1 MVDRATDAPKIE
13 AAIRHA
19 KDVAKDNEGTDC
31 EQEHLQLAEWLKELL
46 FQRENVARLMRE
58 VDELR
63 KEQLR
68 LRRTSSISP
77 DSNIHMRLTISQDH
91 KSWMVAH
98 RISSNISTFC
108 VNMPG
113 LMLEVGTKL
122 LHEAI
127 EGFLAEKNRRG
138 L

>member
-1 MVDRATDAPKIE
+1 MVDRTTDAPKIE

-77 DSNIHMRLTISQDH
+77 DSDIHMRLTISQDH

-98 RISSNISTFC
+98 QISSTLNFR
-108 VNMPG
+108 VNTKD
-113 LMLEVGTKL
+113 LMLETGSKV
-122 LHEAI
+122 LHETI
-127 EGFLAEKNRRG
+127 EGFLSEKSRRSF
-138 L
+138 